1 MFFKTNYTN
10 LSIIND
16 NILNKQWQVVMFRCF
31 FYQKSSDVGLLFD
44 IKIKQSIITTSMVTF
59 LDVKKMAS

>member
-31 FYQKSSDVGLLFD
+31 FYQKSSDVVLLFD

-59 LDVKKMAS
+59 LDIKKMAS